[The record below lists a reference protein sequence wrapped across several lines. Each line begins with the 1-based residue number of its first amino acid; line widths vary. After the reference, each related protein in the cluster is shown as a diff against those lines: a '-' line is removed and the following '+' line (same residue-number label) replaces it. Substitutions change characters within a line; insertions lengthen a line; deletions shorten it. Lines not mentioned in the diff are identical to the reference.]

1 MTRPPKAVPVN
12 TSARTGTD
20 PDTTAQAPRGA
31 ATAARPAPSAD
42 KLTLEQARAVLAAQP
57 FARHVGTEITEFA
70 GGAATLVVEL
80 GAEHAQQFGFVHGGV
95 LAYLADNALT
105 FAAGSALGPNVL
117 TGGFTITYLRP
128 ARGERLR
135 ARAAVTDATRSQ
147 AVTRCEIYC
156 DSAGS
161 STLCAVA
168 QGTVRVVDR
177 PLPTTDVQLTQQSA
191 SAGDPGTTGGDRTEP
206 QS

>member
-1 MTRPPKAVPVN
+1 MDTSTHTTPATNGDIPP
-12 TSARTGTD
+12 
-20 PDTTAQAPRGA
+20 
-31 ATAARPAPSAD
+31 PSATGSAAPTG
-42 KLTLEQARAVLAAQP
+42 KLTVEQARAVLAAQP

-70 GGAATLVVEL
+70 GGAATLVIDL
-80 GAEHAQQFGFVHGGV
+80 RAEHAQQFGFVHGGV

-135 ARAAVTDATRSQ
+135 AAAAVTDATRSQ
-147 AVTRCEIYC
+147 AVARCEIYC
-156 DSAGS
+156 DSDGS

-168 QGTVRVVDR
+168 QGTTRAVDR
-177 PLPTTDVQLTQQSA
+177 ALPTI
-191 SAGDPGTTGGDRTEP
+191 GDPGTPAT
-206 QS
+206 S